1 MDANTVRFLIDI
13 APIVLLIVVIIQ
25 LAEFRKTWWE
35 QIIVGIKRDNNRFG
49 EIKDRLDED

>member
-1 MDANTVRFLIDI
+1 MEINLQFIIDI